1 MKMQAPFIASN
12 LALAQSKEKV
22 IGWAITF
29 WYNTQVGISI
39 HWKKKN
45 YMIAKCL
52 HCAMTQ
58 FKHYALYKK
67 IMYMMNFYIIIST
80 KFQNILNLICTM
92 LRSFD
97 FKLFLYGLSK
107 LLRDY
112 HKRVLRFKINIRI
125 PISIFLLKHLTW
137 SRNTINQFQN

>member
-52 HCAMTQ
+52 LCAT
-58 FKHYALYKK
+58 
-67 IMYMMNFYIIIST
+67 T
-80 KFQNILNLICTM
+80 KFELQKDDVYNKFLRNKFSTYY
-92 LRSFD
+92 RSFQ
-97 FKLFLYGLSK
+97 LN
-107 LLRDY
+107 
-112 HKRVLRFKINIRI
+112 FKI
-125 PISIFLLKHLTW
+125 F
-137 SRNTINQFQN
+137 